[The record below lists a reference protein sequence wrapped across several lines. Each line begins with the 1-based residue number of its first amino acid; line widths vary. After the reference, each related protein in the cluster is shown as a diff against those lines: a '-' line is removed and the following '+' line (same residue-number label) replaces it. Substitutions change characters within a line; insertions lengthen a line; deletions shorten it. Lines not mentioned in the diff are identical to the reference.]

1 MKITGKED
9 LRIQKT
15 MAGIHA
21 AFEEMICEMDY
32 DSITVKELCARAMI
46 NKKTFYQI
54 GRASCRER
62 V

>member
-1 MKITGKED
+1 
-9 LRIQKT
+9 

-46 NKKTFYQI
+46 SKKDLLPLL
-54 GRASCRER
+54 R
-62 V
+62 VP